1 MRARAQKGKSL
12 SFYSVV
18 PFMDLFH
25 ISFFLYLFFLPTI
38 FLIIYC
44 EKTHEH
50 SPDSGLNSKNFQKSY
65 INVTKDVEL
74 INFFLYNLNLAKAFI
89 LLPELIRD
97 NMP

>member
-44 EKTHEH
+44 EK
-50 SPDSGLNSKNFQKSY
+50 NSRTQPGFWS
-65 INVTKDVEL
+65 
-74 INFFLYNLNLAKAFI
+74 
-89 LLPELIRD
+89 
-97 NMP
+97 

>member
-1 MRARAQKGKSL
+1 MALFRISL
-12 SFYSVV
+12 F
-18 PFMDLFH
+18 LH
-25 ISFFLYLFFLPTI
+25 RFFLTTI

-44 EKTHEH
+44 KKTHEQ

-74 INFFLYNLNLAKAFI
+74 INFFLYNLNLAKDFI